1 MRARLV
7 SRGHEFSLARRC
19 RAESGFFGAAR
30 IRSSLRPAGRLQ
42 RRPLS
47 QPQLP
52 MGDLVQEGYV
62 GLLQAA
68 IRLDPER
75 DIRFSTYAAWRIS
88 SAIPDF
94 IS

>member
-1 MRARLV
+1 
-7 SRGHEFSLARRC
+7 
-19 RAESGFFGAAR
+19 
-30 IRSSLRPAGRLQ
+30 
-42 RRPLS
+42 
-47 QPQLP
+47 